1 MTIGHEPAY
10 LSDPLGA
17 FCRHSHVALRGA
29 ASGLLQ
35 GLAFGVK
42 DVFHI
47 AGHSTGFGHPDWLR
61 THPPATVTAMAVQR
75 LLAAGAHMV
84 GKTHTDELAYSLT
97 GENVHYGTP
106 VNPRDPQ
113 RIPGGSSN
121 GSAAAVAGGLV
132 AFALGTDCGG
142 SVRLPASYCG
152 LLGMRPSHGRVPLDG
167 VIPFGPSFDVCGWF
181 ARDPHV
187 FAHVGRV
194 LLADHAPAA
203 LPQRLLVATDAF
215 AMVDQ
220 RVRDTLHTA
229 IARVSAVVGA
239 TREVN
244 VSIEGLQEWME
255 IFRVIQAFEIWT
267 NHGPWIQE
275 VQPTC
280 GPGVCDRF
288 AWAATVTP
296 AQAAAA
302 RQKRAQIMARLQG
315 LIAADAVLCLPTSPR
330 IAPFKNTVAD
340 LVEGTYRHQAMCL
353 LCIAGLGGLPQVSLP
368 LAMLDGLPLGLSL
381 VGTRGVDTALLELAR
396 VLGPDV

>member
-1 MTIGHEPAY
+1 
-10 LSDPLGA
+10 
-17 FCRHSHVALRGA
+17 
-29 ASGLLQ
+29 
-35 GLAFGVK
+35 
-42 DVFHI
+42 
-47 AGHSTGFGHPDWLR
+47 
-61 THPPATVTAMAVQR
+61 
-75 LLAAGAHMV
+75 MV

-97 GENVHYGTP
+97 GENIHYGTP

-132 AFALGTDCGG
+132 DFALGTDCGG

-152 LLGMRPSHGRVPLDG
+152 LLGMRPTHGRVPLDG
-167 VIPFGPSFDVCGWF
+167 VIPFGPSFDVCGWL
-181 ARDPHV
+181 ARDPDV
-187 FAHVGRV
+187 LARVGRV

-203 LPQRLLVATDAF
+203 PLQRLLVATDAF

-220 RVRDTLHTA
+220 RVRETLYAA

-239 TREVN
+239 TREVI
-244 VSIEGLQEWME
+244 VSAEGLQAWME
-255 IFRVIQAFEIWT
+255 VFRVIQAFEIWSH
-267 NHGPWIQE
+267 HGSWIQE

-280 GPGVCDRF
+280 GPGVRERF

-296 AQAAAA
+296 KQATAA
-302 RQKRAQIMARLQG
+302 RQKRAQIMTRLQE

-330 IAPFKNTVAD
+330 IAPFKNTATD
-340 LVEGTYRHQAMCL
+340 LIEVTYRQQAMCL

-381 VGTRGVDTALLELAR
+381 VGTRGADTALMELAR
-396 VLGPDV
+396 VLGPIDRR